1 MSIHFSQGKLQGEE
15 RKSILQ
21 EVQTQA
27 KAAALRTIKPVLSA
41 FLEEELTAKLGRG
54 KREPRRVSGQPRT
67 IDWQCGSCGC
77 SDANQFTRD
86 GHYRRNLE
94 TGWGELEDLQV
105 PMLECQECLHD
116 VVYWTIVEKFKRF
129 WLDLDQEV
137 LFGSG
142 LCQSL
147 RDLSERWSAILGSSV
162 GLRTINERI
171 NQIEPLLQ
179 QAHQEPITDVPTVV
193 QFDGIWVTIQRQ
205 TETIKLDKRQ
215 RRRHQRNGK
224 RGVILVALGFWN
236 DGSGRREVLDWQIAT
251 SEEHTEWEALLHR
264 WWQRGLQPEKG
275 LQMVVRDGSGG
286 LGEAVALVY
295 GSQVIEQRCL
305 FHKLRNVTDAC
316 RSDFKGEEKKAEK
329 QQFLEQASAI
339 YDAPC
344 AEEARERLLT
354 CADTWREQTP
364 KGVATLERDFEQT
377 IAYYRLPDVAR
388 TWTRTTSLLERTNRQ
403 LRRKFRQVGS
413 FASEKGAEVA
423 VYLQVQRLNARWSK
437 DKKTWWEV
445 SHSLYFDFLALNP

>member
-1 MSIHFSQGKLQGEE
+1 MSIHFSQGKLPGEE

-27 KAAALRTIKPVLSA
+27 KAAALRAIKPVLSA

-54 KREPRRVSGQPRT
+54 KREPRRVSGQARL

-77 SDANQFTRD
+77 RDANQFTRD
-86 GHYRRNLE
+86 GYYRRNLE

-105 PMLECQECLHD
+105 PMLECQQCWHD
-116 VVYWTIVEKFKRF
+116 VVAYWTIVEKFKRF
-129 WLDLDQEV
+129 WLDLDQDV

-162 GLRTINERI
+162 GLRTINDRI
-171 NQIEPLLQ
+171 NQIEPLLE

-205 TETIKLDKRQ
+205 SETIKLDKRQ
-215 RRRHQRNGK
+215 RRRHQRSGK
-224 RGVILVALGFWN
+224 QVVVLVALGFWN
-236 DGSGRREVLDWQIAT
+236 DGSGRREVLDWQIAP
-251 SEEHTEWEALLHR
+251 SEEHTEWETLLYR
-264 WWQRGLQPEKG
+264 LWQRGLPPEKG

-286 LGEAVALVY
+286 LGEALALVY

-305 FHKLRNVTDAC
+305 FHKLRNVTDNC
-316 RSDFKGEEKKAEK
+316 RSEFTGEHKREEKK
-329 QQFLEQASAI
+329 QFLEQARAVYQAES
-339 YDAPC
+339 
-344 AEEARERLLT
+344 AEEAKRRLAAW
-354 CADTWREQTP
+354 ADTWRKRAP

-377 IAYYRLPDVAR
+377 IAYYRLPQIAR
-388 TWTRTTSLLERTNRQ
+388 EWVRTTSLLERTNRQ

-413 FASEKGAEVA
+413 FGSQKGAEVA
-423 VYLQVQRLNARWSK
+423 IYVQVKRLNARWSK
-437 DKKTWWEV
+437 QAWWDT
-445 SHSLYFDFLALNP
+445 SLALYFDFRNLNP